1 MQSLVF
7 KHMRQERI
15 NCQFDLINY
24 TYTFKIYNGHCIIPY
39 PSFFFFLRQS
49 LRSKYLHMYNY
60 QAALYKA
67 RHERQCRCWASNQT
81 ATHHP
86 HGGFLSCPMII
97 IHLPVPREGE
107 LKNDIHQI
115 HRLRST
121 DWGENLN
128 EGWGTGHRMYAGWRV
143 QTCGNE
149 WHKHL
154 LCDGDGGGRRGRSAR
169 LTLVVDKPLTNQVPV
184 ERRITVIIT
193 VKLLTISSGV
203 DAKRSCNTYYV

>member
-7 KHMRQERI
+7 KHMRQEQI

-97 IHLPVPREGE
+97 IHLPVPRGGTQERYPS
-107 LKNDIHQI
+107 DPQI
-115 HRLRST
+115 EVHGLRGKSKWRVRYRRR
-121 DWGENLN
+121 DV
-128 EGWGTGHRMYAGWRV
+128 RRV

-169 LTLVVDKPLTNQVPV
+169 FTLVVDKPLTNQVPV
-184 ERRITVIIT
+184 ERRGTVIIT
-193 VKLLTISSGV
+193 NGFYRCV
-203 DAKRSCNTYYV
+203 DAKRPCNT